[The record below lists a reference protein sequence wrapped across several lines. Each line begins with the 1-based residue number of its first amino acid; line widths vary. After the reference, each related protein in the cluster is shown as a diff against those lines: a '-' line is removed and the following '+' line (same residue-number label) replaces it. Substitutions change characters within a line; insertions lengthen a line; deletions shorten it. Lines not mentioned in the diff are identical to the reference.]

1 MTKRNSRYAD
11 KNEKKVIEL
20 VSKTPKQKEYIKALV
35 DNPQVVVLGPA
46 GTGKTYVAST
56 FAAKLYNEKKIDK
69 IILTRPNVPS
79 GRSLGFFPGTL
90 EEKMAPWLGP
100 VVDVLNKHLGK
111 TVVDLAIKNENIQ
124 VLPFET
130 MRGRSFEN
138 ALVILDEAQN
148 TTYEEMKMFLTRIG
162 EDTTVIINGDIS
174 QSDLKKD
181 SGLSHTISMIN
192 KYKLPVPIVEFG
204 VNDIVRS
211 GLCKEWVKAFIQE
224 EKDEA
229 H

>member
-11 KNEKKVIEL
+11 KVKKDPIVL
-20 VSKTPKQKEYIKALV
+20 VAKTNKQKEYIKSLNE
-35 DNPQVVVLGPA
+35 NPQVVVLGPA
-46 GTGKTYVAST
+46 GTGKTYIAST
-56 FAAKLYNEKKIDK
+56 FAAKLWDEKKIDK

-111 TVVDLAIKNENIQ
+111 AVVDLAIKSENIQ

-148 TTYEEMKMFLTRIG
+148 TTHEEMKMFLTRIG

-174 QSDLKKD
+174 QSDLKQN
-181 SGLSHTISMIN
+181 SGLKRAISMIH
-192 KYKLPVPIVEFG
+192 KYDLPVPVVEFT

-224 EKDEA
+224 EK
-229 H
+229 

>member
-11 KNEKKVIEL
+11 KNEKKIIEL
-20 VSKTPKQKEYIKALV
+20 VAKTSKQKEYIKALV

-181 SGLSHTISMIN
+181 SGLSHTINMIN

-224 EKDEA
+224 DK
-229 H
+229 